1 MTEPTYT
8 SCKKN
13 AQIQFTGLY
22 HLQFL
27 LGGSLV
33 GLDGLEHTEAGL
45 LDVGNSLVLLLGQ
58 LLVGRLQLLH
68 LGLKVGLGILE
79 LLLLGSDLGIEV
91 SIGHG
96 LRVLNGLLLGGVAKV
111 EVGRATGWSEV
122 LVGELLQVF
131 IGAATLVVLE
141 VVDVSVLDGGV
152 SLDAVL
158 AAQVLVNR
166 AVDVV
171 NSGGL
176 RILEFLH
183 ELVPS
188 RLHGFAVASPRGLEF
203 DENTLAGGFRI
214 KVVGSERKRAGRSHN
229 RGQKEDSP

>member
-68 LGLKVGLGILE
+68 LSLKVGLGILH
-79 LLLLGSDLGIEV
+79 LLLTGSDSGIEV

-96 LRVLNGLLLGGVAKV
+96 LSVLNGLLLGGVAKV

-122 LVGELLQVF
+122 LGSELLQ
-131 IGAATLVVLE
+131 IGIVAATLVVLE

-166 AVDVV
+166 AVDIV
-171 NSGGL
+171 N

-188 RLHGFAVASPRGLEF
+188 RLHGFAVASPRGLEL
-203 DENTLAGGFRI
+203 DENRLAGGLLLE
-214 KVVGSERKRAGRSHN
+214 VVGSERDRGGRSHN
-229 RGQKEDSP
+229 RSQK